1 MKKIRKRKTE
11 SRKRTRRKPM
21 SNKTETKLTPA
32 EAEEQAFLAKQV
44 KEPLHHPKK
53 NAGDPAAAGPT
64 TADGSEQYAGEE
76 FLPPPDPPV
85 VPSFPKPPATGYEV
99 DNQQKGAQPEATAV
113 REMELLQV
121 GTRGEGPAPEPPE
134 EAPPPEG
141 KKS

>member
-21 SNKTETKLTPA
+21 SNKKETLTPA
-32 EAEEQAFLAKQV
+32 EEEEQAFLAKQV

-53 NAGDPAAAGPT
+53 NAGDPAAAGPA
-64 TADGSEQYAGEE
+64 TADGSEQYAGED

-121 GTRGEGPAPEPPE
+121 GTRGEGPAPEPPVE
-134 EAPPPEG
+134 IDPPPEG